1 MIAVSGGGIA
11 GYSVAIAIAKS
22 GHAVSLLTGG
32 KRHQPLQGGIQIAPN
47 GWQALCTLG
56 LDNALANLPMRLN
69 VICVRALES
78 AATITRLKLDQ
89 HYVSLGRHDLH
100 TSLHDI
106 AVSLPEI
113 TFIDDKLASLTDTNG
128 IVTLLMAS
136 GDLLTCDGLVAADGA
151 SGFGRSY
158 VTGSH
163 SAKATTKLAMRAEI
177 DAHILPDMFA
187 RPESNL
193 WLGQGTHIV
202 HYPIN
207 GGAKVNVVVTIS
219 SNHAHHKSN
228 WQDKIL
234 APHPVLA
241 YLADPE
247 ITWAATPLP
256 GADSPLC
263 WRRGNVVLAGD
274 AAHIMPPHLAQ
285 GAGQTLQDA
294 ACLYKCLC
302 ETADIKSAFASYARQ
317 RTTAVTPIARKAELS
332 GAIMRLSGPAA
343 RLRNI
348 VLDVGGNSLMQSW
361 LADVWAADPVLKT
374 APHASGKSTNTK
386 QHLMRQRHTN

>member
-11 GYSVAIAIAKS
+11 GYSVAIAIARS

-32 KRHQPLQGGIQIAPN
+32 KHHQPLQGGIQIAPN

-56 LDNALANLPMRLN
+56 LDTALGNLPTRLD

-78 AATITRLKLDQ
+78 ATTITRLALNQ
-89 HYVSLGRHDLH
+89 HYVSLGRNNLLTTLRDV
-100 TSLHDI
+100 

-128 IVTLLMAS
+128 VVTLLLAS
-136 GDLLTCDGLVAADGA
+136 GDLLTCEGLVAADGA
-151 SGFGRSY
+151 SGFGRNF
-158 VTGSH
+158 VTGSP

-177 DAHILPDMFA
+177 DADILPDIFA

-193 WLGQGTHIV
+193 WLGQGAHIV

-207 GGAKVNVVVTIS
+207 GGAKINVVVTLS
-219 SNHAHHKSN
+219 GKNAHKTSG

-234 APHPVLA
+234 TQHPVLA
-241 YLADPE
+241 YLAHPDVR
-247 ITWAATPLP
+247 WAATPLP
-256 GADSPLC
+256 HADSPLC

-294 ACLYKCLC
+294 ACLYNCLL
-302 ETADIKSAFASYARQ
+302 EAEDTKAAFASYARQ
-317 RTTAVTPIARKAELS
+317 RTTAVAPIARKAELS

-361 LADVWAADPVLKT
+361 LADVWAADPDLKT
-374 APHASGKSTNTK
+374 ATQPSH
-386 QHLMRQRHTN
+386 